1 MINSFILLVL
11 LVIVSVISF
20 TSLRWIEVPFRNK
33 YWFIKENKMRTMAL
47 LLGMAGLLMKSPSLN
62 AVIEKPLPAKYT
74 RYADPNLI
82 CHGRVVGSCLRG
94 AKDANAKFVLVL
106 GDSHA
111 AQLNL
116 FFDRMGE
123 IGGTQF
129 RVISASSCVTIPG
142 FDVERLPLWA
152 QKDCRS
158 SIEYAAR
165 FIPDSSSIVI
175 AAMWQYQ
182 LQSKEF
188 IFALKEFLS
197 QTQVAKKQVTLLW
210 QVPMLDANIQRV
222 RRFEALGI
230 RSGSSIHEEW
240 SRSNMLVSE
249 IAGQYSNV
257 RFLEFSSEEMFKSPP
272 FYRGELMYH
281 DGHHLNELGAAKYG
295 YVASSKFYR

>member
-1 MINSFILLVL
+1 MPREIISGFRPDIQGLRAVAVIAVILFHANKEFMPGGFVG
-11 LVIVSVISF
+11 VDIFFVISGF
-20 TSLRWIEVPFRNK
+20 L
-33 YWFIKENKMRTMAL
+33 
-47 LLGMAGLLMKSPSLN
+47 
-62 AVIEKPLPAKYT
+62 
-74 RYADPNLI
+74 
-82 CHGRVVGSCLRG
+82 
-94 AKDANAKFVLVL
+94 
-106 GDSHA
+106 
-111 AQLNL
+111 
-116 FFDRMGE
+116 